1 MRQIPLRRR
10 LFLLAAAAILPLAVV
25 AGIGLRAL
33 FEQQRVQAER
43 ASRRRS
49 ETARDCASSL

>member
-1 MRQIPLRRR
+1 MREVPLRRR

-43 ASRRRS
+43 ASWRRS
-49 ETARDCASSL
+49 EAARGCASLL